1 MKTFRT
7 LSVLFVAAL
16 IVTPAFGQQASPAA
30 PAALTTAAAPAA
42 AQPDAAEMQKM
53 MQQMMENS
61 KLNDNHR
68 LLTSLDGT
76 WNCNVKMWMDG
87 DTSKK
92 PDVSKSTAVRKS
104 IMDGRYVIMDVTGKM
119 EMPGPDGKKKEM
131 TFKGHGT
138 EGYDNVK
145 KKFFG
150 TWMDNM
156 GTGIM
161 ISEGDY
167 DPATKTFTYTGEFEM
182 MPGMKQKIREVVKIT
197 DKDHMDFEYYE
208 ERGGKEMK
216 TMEINYTRSG
226 GKK

>member
-1 MKTFRT
+1 MKT
-7 LSVLFVAAL
+7 SLFVTIVFGTAL
-16 IVTPAFGQQASPAA
+16 VAIPSFAQEKTAETPAVAQASAVQAA
-30 PAALTTAAAPAA
+30 PSG
-42 AQPDAAEMQKM
+42 QPSAEDMQKM
-53 MQQMMENS
+53 MELS
-61 KLNDNHR
+61 KLNENHK

-76 WNCNVKMWMDG
+76 WSCNVKMWMDG

-119 EMPGPDGKKKEM
+119 EMPGPDGKM
-131 TFKGHGT
+131 RQVTFKGQGT

-145 KKFFG
+145 KKFVG

-161 ISEGDY
+161 MSEGDY
-167 DPATKTFTYTGEFEM
+167 DPATKTFTYTGELEM

-197 DKDHMDFEYYE
+197 DMDFEYYE

-216 TMEINYTRSG
+216 TMEINYTR
-226 GKK
+226 KK